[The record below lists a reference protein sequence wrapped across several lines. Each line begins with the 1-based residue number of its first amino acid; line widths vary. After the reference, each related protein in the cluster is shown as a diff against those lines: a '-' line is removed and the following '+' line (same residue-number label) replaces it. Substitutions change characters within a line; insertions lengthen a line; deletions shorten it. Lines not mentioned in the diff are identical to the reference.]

1 MTTTY
6 LLLHFGIF
14 ILISNFLCKE
24 NPKRKAANCKAILSS
39 IGFALLL
46 RVLSTV
52 CFRWMGGFSE
62 SSTFLFSCLLDLLLP
77 MAIVILNLFLIAKFF
92 QYRIAF
98 PLWVLPVTLLFAAL
112 ACPIYIARLKLMMA
126 SIDQLFSGESI
137 DAFAFL
143 DAFVTG
149 SQDLS
154 RTLQD
159 FCSRMPGIVLTVFF
173 LVKKM
178 GVNHEK
184 RQPHLREEQ
193 QSGDR
198 I

>member
-24 NPKRKAANCKAILSS
+24 NPKRKAANGKAILSS

-62 SSTFLFSCLLDLLLP
+62 SSTFLFSCVLDLLLP
-77 MAIVILNLFLIAKFF
+77 MAVMLFNLFLTAKFF
-92 QYRIAF
+92 QYKISF
-98 PLWVLPVTLLFAAL
+98 PLWVLLVTILFAAF

-143 DAFVTG
+143 DAFVSG

-154 RTLQD
+154 QTLQG

-173 LVKKM
+173 VVKKLRM
-178 GVNHEK
+178 NREK
-184 RQPHLREEQ
+184 GLSHVQDEQ
-193 QSGDR
+193 
-198 I
+198 

>member
-1 MTTTY
+1 MTTAY

-14 ILISNFLCKE
+14 ILISNFLCKAIA
-24 NPKRKAANCKAILSS
+24 KRKAANCKAILTSL
-39 IGFALLL
+39 GFALLL

-52 CFRWMGGFSE
+52 CFRWMDGFSE
-62 SSTFLFSCLLDLLLP
+62 SSTLIFSCVLDVLLP
-77 MAIVILNLFLIAKFF
+77 IAVMILNLCLIAKFF
-92 QYRIAF
+92 QYKISF
-98 PLWVLPVTLLFAAL
+98 PLWVLPVTILFAAL

-126 SIDQLFSGESI
+126 SINQLFSGESI

-143 DAFVTG
+143 DAFVSG

-173 LVKKM
+173 VVKKM
-178 GVNHEK
+178 RMNRVKCH
-184 RQPHLREEQ
+184 PHLRDEQ
-193 QSGDR
+193 
-198 I
+198 

>member
-1 MTTTY
+1 MTTGY
-6 LLLHFGIF
+6 LLLHFGLFIF
-14 ILISNFLCKE
+14 ISNFLCKE

-62 SSTFLFSCLLDLLLP
+62 SSTFLFSCVLDVLLP
-77 MAIVILNLFLIAKFF
+77 MAVMLLNLFLTAKFF
-92 QYRIAF
+92 QYKISF
-98 PLWVLPVTLLFAAL
+98 PLWVLPMTILFAAL
-112 ACPIYIARLKLMMA
+112 ACPIYIVRMKLMMA

-143 DAFVTG
+143 DAFVSG
-149 SQDLS
+149 SQDFS

-159 FCSRMPGIVLTVFF
+159 FCSRMPGIVLAVFF
-173 LVKKM
+173 VVKKLRR
-178 GVNHEK
+178 NREK
-184 RQPHLREEQ
+184 GFSHLQDEQ
-193 QSGDR
+193 
-198 I
+198 